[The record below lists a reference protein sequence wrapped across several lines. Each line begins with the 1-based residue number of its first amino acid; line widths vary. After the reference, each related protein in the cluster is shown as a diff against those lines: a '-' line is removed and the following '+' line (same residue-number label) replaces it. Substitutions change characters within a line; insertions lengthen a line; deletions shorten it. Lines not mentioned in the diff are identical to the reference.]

1 MTVPKGKVALRQV
14 NKGRY
19 AMDVRGY
26 TCPYP
31 EVFARRALDAITP
44 GDVFEITLDNAP
56 SCETIPAAAEEL
68 KHKVLEVTKLDQT
81 TWKIVI
87 QKS

>member
-1 MTVPKGKVALRQV
+1 MVPKGKVALKQV
-14 NKGRY
+14 DKGRY
-19 AMDVRGY
+19 VMDVRGY

-31 EVFARRALDAITP
+31 EVLARRALNAITP

-68 KHKVLEVTKLDQT
+68 KHKVLEVTKLDPT